1 MFATTRL
8 FQMSLVWIL
17 LQVAL
22 LQLLLAL
29 LKEANFDLI
38 QTEST
43 QIMPLLLQA
52 GGGHVLLEEL
62 GVRLQALMMVQI

>member
-38 QTEST
+38 QTEAT
-43 QIMPLLLQA
+43 QIVPLLLQA
-52 GGGHVLLEEL
+52 GRGHVLLEEL